1 MMWYVIVA
9 FVVGALLAALICYWV
24 MKNLSKAEQ
33 AVLQTKLEASEQ
45 GAQKMVEVV
54 KEQAKAS
61 EEQRAQQ
68 AENELKLVREQLK
81 SQFEEQLKVREAEF
95 KQANKEQ
102 MSGVVDPLQKELK
115 ELRELVDKTKEN
127 NDKATSQ
134 LHESIQNV
142 LRHDQNR
149 DKVTQDLAEA
159 LKNRGKVQGDWGEQ
173 VLTNILTDSGLREG
187 KEYYTQYDVKNED
200 GRDLRPDVIVRA
212 ADGSAIII
220 DSKVSLTAYT
230 DYVGAASEEE
240 RAKAI
245 KENYDSIWKHV
256 TELSDKNYK
265 SVVKESVPIVL
276 MFVPNEGSYILAM
289 NKDPQ
294 LSQKA
299 FRKGVLIINPT
310 NLMLA
315 LDLILRTWQNSR
327 QEENVLAIIK
337 AAEGIYEKYALF
349 AENYKKLGD
358 RMEQAQKAYDEARKQ
373 LIDGNGN
380 LSGKVQSLLKMGI
393 KSGKSIPAELSSNDL
408 DQIEA

>member
-1 MMWYVIVA
+1 MEVLIYFIVFFAGAAVAAVIT
-9 FVVGALLAALICYWV
+9 YYV
-24 MKNLSKAEQ
+24 MKSLNNALQKQ
-33 AVLQTKLEASEQ
+33 A
-45 GAQKMVEVV
+45 M
-54 KEQAKAS
+54 AS
-61 EEQRAQQ
+61 EELRARQ
-68 AENELKLVREQLK
+68 AENELRLAREQMK

-212 ADGSAIII
+212 ADGSTIII

-230 DYVGAASEEE
+230 DYVGAETEEE
-240 RAKAI
+240 RVKAI

-265 SVVKESVPIVL
+265 SVVKESVPVVL

-337 AAEGIYEKYALF
+337 AAEGIYEKYAAF
-349 AENYKKLGD
+349 AETYKKLGD
-358 RMEQAQKAYDEARKQ
+358 KIEQAHKAYDEAAGQ
-373 LIDGNGN
+373 LKDGKGN
-380 LSGKVQSLLKMGI
+380 LSGRVQSLITLGV
-393 KSGKSIPAELSSNDL
+393 KSGKSIPQELSSTEL
-408 DQIEA
+408 TE

>member
-1 MMWYVIVA
+1 MEVLIY
-9 FVVGALLAALICYWV
+9 FLLFLVGAAIAAVVTYFV
-24 MKNLSKAEQ
+24 MKNISKAELS
-33 AVLQTKLEASEQ
+33 VLQTKLEASET
-45 GAQKMVEVV
+45 GAQKMVEAV

-61 EEQRAQQ
+61 EEMRQKQ
-68 AENELKLVREQLK
+68 ADKELQIAREQMK

-187 KEYYTQYDVKNED
+187 KEYNTQYDVKNED

-230 DYVGAASEEE
+230 DYVGAETEEE
-240 RAKAI
+240 RVKAI

-265 SVVKESVPIVL
+265 SVVKESVPVVL

-337 AAEGIYEKYALF
+337 AAEGIYEKYAAF
-349 AENYKKLGD
+349 AETYKKLGD
-358 RMEQAQKAYDEARKQ
+358 KIEQAHKAYDEAAGQ
-373 LIDGNGN
+373 LKDGKGN
-380 LSGKVQSLLKMGI
+380 LSGRVQSLITLGV
-393 KSGKSIPAELSSNDL
+393 KSGKSIPPELSSTEL
-408 DQIEA
+408 TE